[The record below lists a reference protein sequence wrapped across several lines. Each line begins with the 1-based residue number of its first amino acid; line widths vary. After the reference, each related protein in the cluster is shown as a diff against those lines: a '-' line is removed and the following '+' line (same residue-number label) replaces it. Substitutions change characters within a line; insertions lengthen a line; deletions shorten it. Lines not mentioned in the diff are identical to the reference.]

1 MSFIRQFAAPVL
13 LTVFGTVSLLG
24 TGLHL
29 LPGCG
34 HIHLPG
40 HHCAAH
46 DHGYAHDHSYAHDL
60 YCHHDGEESSP
71 AVGGSHEDCAI
82 CQLLAIPQTLSPL
95 PAMVAG
101 GVHFEPLGETSLLE
115 PSLAVWRPY
124 GARAPPRHTASA

>member
-34 HIHLPG
+34 HFHLPG
-40 HHCAAH
+40 HQCSVH
-46 DHGYAHDHSYAHDL
+46 DWTGQGWKGHELYDHHVVEGSTPAIGESHD
-60 YCHHDGEESSP
+60 
-71 AVGGSHEDCAI
+71 DCAI
-82 CQLLAIPQTLSPL
+82 CQLLAIPQTLTPP

-101 GVHFEPLGETSLLE
+101 GVRFEPLAEVTILE
-115 PSLAVWRPY
+115 PTLTIWRLY
-124 GARAPPRHTASA
+124 GARAPPRLSANA

>member
-34 HIHLPG
+34 HFHLPG
-40 HHCAAH
+40 HHCSGH
-46 DHGYAHDHSYAHDL
+46 DWIGQELCCDHGADVSA
-60 YCHHDGEESSP
+60 P
-71 AVGGSHEDCAI
+71 AVGESHDDCAI
-82 CQLLAIPQTLSPL
+82 CQLLAIPQTLTPP

-101 GVHFEPLGETSLLE
+101 GVRFEPLAEATILE
-115 PSLAVWRPY
+115 PSISIWRPY
-124 GARAPPRHTASA
+124 GARAPPRLSASA